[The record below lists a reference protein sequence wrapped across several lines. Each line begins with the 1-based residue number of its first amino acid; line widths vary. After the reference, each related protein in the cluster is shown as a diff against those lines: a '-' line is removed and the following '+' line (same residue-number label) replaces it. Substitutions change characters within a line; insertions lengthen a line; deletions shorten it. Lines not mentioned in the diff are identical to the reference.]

1 MAKVNEPNRPHEENA
16 SSAEAPKVE
25 VPGVKAPV
33 SAPQVEM
40 VDTDQLDI
48 DPRFDMHGEDAD
60 LSDLAESASEVG
72 LLEPLLAEKC
82 ADGKGRVI
90 SGSRRLRF
98 AVKNDWKQV
107 RVQWI
112 TFENELQAEAAAID
126 ANFVR
131 KELSEGRKFVALA
144 RRKKIHEQLHPQT
157 KHGGARGGSDRQN
170 GDLKKKAERFTRVM
184 AKEMGMSER
193 TVQRA
198 IKVGEKASPE
208 LVRALD
214 AKALKLTDAEK
225 IAALPPAEQPAEI
238 ERRRTEKKD
247 RKPPGGAVGD
257 DDIEAQAEELL
268 VVARRL
274 EKSLTSATAAAA
286 LGDPP
291 KVRRCRALV
300 SEAAEHVTRCGVI
313 LVNAHAEK

>member
-1 MAKVNEPNRPHEENA
+1 MAKVNESNRPHMENA
-16 SSAEAPKVE
+16 STAEAPQVE
-25 VPGVKAPV
+25 APDVKAPV

-60 LSDLAESASEVG
+60 LSDLAQSVSEVG
-72 LLEPLLAEKC
+72 LLDPLLAEKRG
-82 ADGKGRVI
+82 DGKGRVI

-98 AVKNDWKQV
+98 AVKKGWKQM

-112 TFENELQAEAAAID
+112 RFENELQAEAAAID

-131 KELSEGRKFVALA
+131 KELSEGKKFVALA

-157 KHGGARGGSDRQN
+157 KHGGARGGSSRQI
-170 GDLKKKAERFTRVM
+170 GDLKEAERFTRAM
-184 AKEMGMSER
+184 AKETGMSER

-198 IKVGEKASPE
+198 IRVGEKASPE

-214 AKALKLTDAEK
+214 AKAVKLTDAEK
-225 IAALPPAEQPAEI
+225 IAALPPAEPV
-238 ERRRTEKKD
+238 
-247 RKPPGGAVGD
+247 GA
-257 DDIEAQAEELL
+257 DDIEAQADELL

-274 EKSLTSATAAAA
+274 DKSLTGAIAAPA

-300 SEAAEHVTRCGVI
+300 SEAEKHVTRCGVI
-313 LVNAHAEK
+313 LVNADAETSTAQPGMQPK